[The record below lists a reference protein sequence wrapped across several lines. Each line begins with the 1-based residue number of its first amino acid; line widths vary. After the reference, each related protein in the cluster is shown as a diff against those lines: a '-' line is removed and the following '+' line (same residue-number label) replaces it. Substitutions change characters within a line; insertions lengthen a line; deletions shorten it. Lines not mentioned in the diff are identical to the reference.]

1 MNEKKVG
8 IVVVTFNRKKLLL
21 NTLNA
26 IADQSYGNYKVI
38 IIDNASTDGT
48 EEYIKAFLNDNPRF
62 KYKKMEHNTGGS
74 GGFYEGVKMAYQ
86 EGADYVWGMD
96 DDAVPERNALKV
108 LVETEGMS
116 AEKVCLVSYTTNN
129 LSESNLQA
137 IHEKE
142 PLLIEKEHFLF
153 LGFFVSRELIEKI
166 GYPRKDLFIYF
177 DDIDYSNR
185 AKEAGY
191 KIYKVRDSFIQHP
204 DMMQNSK
211 KFTILGKKFDV
222 QEMPKW
228 KWYYY
233 MRNAQLVFPRKLS
246 KNKQFHKSLLKKL
259 IGVLWA
265 YPKCFSAAFQ
275 GYVDGICGKSGKS
288 KKF

>member
-26 IADQSYGNYKVI
+26 IASQSYKNYKVF

-48 EEYIKAFLNDNPRF
+48 EKYIKEFLKENTQF
-62 KYKKMEHNTGGS
+62 IYKKMENNTGGA
-74 GGFYEGVKMAYQ
+74 GGFHEGVKTAYQ
-86 EGADYVWGMD
+86 EGFDYVWGMD
-96 DDAVPERNALKV
+96 DDAVPEKNALKV
-108 LVETEGMS
+108 LVDTMQKS
-116 AEKVCLVSYTTNN
+116 KEKICLVSYTTNN
-129 LSESNLQA
+129 LSESNLKLIQENEA
-137 IHEKE
+137 EF
-142 PLLIEKEHFLF
+142 IEKEHFLF
-153 LGFFVSRELIEKI
+153 LGFLVSKELIEKI
-166 GYPRKDLFIYF
+166 GYPRRDLFIYF
-177 DDIDYSNR
+177 DDIDYSNK
-185 AKEAGY
+185 AKEEGY
-191 KIYKVRDSFIQHP
+191 KIYKVRDSYIQHP

-211 KFTILGKKFDV
+211 KFTLLGKKFDV

-233 MRNAQLVFPRKLS
+233 MRNAQLVFPHNL
-246 KNKQFHKSLLKKL
+246 KNKQFHKSLFKKL

-265 YPKCFSAAFQ
+265 YPQCFSAALC
-275 GYVDGICGKSGKS
+275 GYIDGRRGKSGKS